1 MSADIVRR
9 NAMRATLLACLI
21 APLASFGEARTKW
34 DFFIFVPTTHPVGA
48 HAMGFADMVRKQTDG
63 RLDITI
69 RPPGELPYK
78 ATEVVRVVADGNVQ
92 LGDGIS
98 GWVGGE
104 TPVGGFLAMPYLIS
118 TGDDLATV
126 WPKIE
131 PILQGDLQ
139 RWGVR
144 VLYHYYWPELQFWG
158 ARNPIRNLNDIK
170 GRKIRV
176 TNPESGYLVKQLG
189 GEAVSFLAAETP
201 MAMQRGM
208 MDSLTTSILNL
219 VGSKWNEF
227 VKWGYLSNMN
237 VSPSYVLINEAAYKA
252 LPKDVKTAVNR
263 AAKET
268 ETGMLRSIPKL
279 EADYREKL
287 RAQGVQLIEQTVQ
300 DREQAT
306 KIMVPF
312 WQAQAQQSGAATQ
325 RALRVI
331 RESLRK

>member
-1 MSADIVRR
+1 
-9 NAMRATLLACLI
+9 
-21 APLASFGEARTKW
+21 
-34 DFFIFVPTTHPVGA
+34 
-48 HAMGFADMVRKQTDG
+48 MVS
-63 RLDITI
+63 
-69 RPPGELPYK
+69 
-78 ATEVVRVVADGNVQ
+78 DGNVQ

-126 WPKIE
+126 WPKVE
-131 PILQGDLQ
+131 PILEADLR

-144 VLYHYYWPELQFWG
+144 VLYHYFWTELQFWG
-158 ARNPIRNLNDIK
+158 ARNPIRTLDDIK

-237 VSPSYVLINEAAYKA
+237 VSPSYVLVNQAAYDGLA
-252 LPKDVKTAVNR
+252 KDVQNVVDR

-268 ETGMLRSIPKL
+268 QARMLQGIPKL

-287 RAQGVQLIEQTVQ
+287 RAQGIQLIEQTAQ
-300 DREQAT
+300 DRMRAT

-312 WQAQAQQSGAATQ
+312 WQTQAQQSGEATQ
-325 RALRVI
+325 RALTVI
-331 RESLRK
+331 RQALGK